1 MTQEEIIEAL
11 KREVTDK
18 TFYGLA
24 LKRTLE
30 TGRTAPEQ
38 IIGDIK
44 AISKNEPARERLL
57 QDIPEYLI
65 KEIETNF

>member
-1 MTQEEIIEAL
+1 MTQQEVIAAL

-18 TFYGLA
+18 TFYGLS

-30 TGRTAPEQ
+30 KDIASPEQ
-38 IIGDIK
+38 IIDDIK
-44 AISKNEPARERLL
+44 AISKNELARKRML
-57 QDIPEYLI
+57 QDIPEYLV